1 MWRFVLPRGL
11 FIVLFGFVLTSTAS
25 AQLEGRLY
33 LDKDSFLAGEPV
45 YLHFDLTNKGA
56 KSVEVAVGNSYSFCG
71 GYRIE
76 VSSDPSAEMSSCSAV
91 GSGGSCGV
99 GAVPIASGE
108 TRHDRVLLNF
118 EHDLSKPG
126 AYDIS
131 ASQTLSYGPTG
142 ADLGSRNQ
150 WVQVKTDAQ
159 FHIRVEDGSD
169 ESLAPLF
176 QPYLADLNSK
186 DEARRGEAARVI
198 GSLAPSFLEET
209 ILSMLDS
216 PVTRP
221 FALIGL
227 KHLNTPRSR
236 EALAGIVQN
245 TTGYSYEKGQAIKF
259 LSEMGDRAYFP
270 LLLDEATR
278 HEPNQA
284 RDYVLAA
291 AELGG
296 EDAMPYAVSLVMS
309 PDPFS
314 RANGVMALPLTG
326 SRTAVPIL
334 IDLLRNQDIDLERLA
349 SIGLIRLT
357 HLSPLGE
364 NRWFSD
370 NPSDENPEW
379 RSWWLSNGASTPI
392 YGPSQCGKV
401 ESLNKH

>member
-1 MWRFVLPRGL
+1 MRKGL
-11 FIVLFGFVLTSTAS
+11 IALLFGLILTSSTS
-25 AQLEGRLY
+25 AQLQGRLY
-33 LDKDSFLAGEPV
+33 LDKESYLVGEPV
-45 YLHFDLTNKGA
+45 YLYFDLTNQGA
-56 KSVEVAVGNSYSFCG
+56 EPLEIIIGNSYSLCG
-71 GYRIE
+71 GYQIE
-76 VSSDPSAEMSSCSAV
+76 VSSDPSTEFSSCSPV
-91 GSGGSCGV
+91 GFAGSCAAG
-99 GAVPIASGE
+99 GRIIAPGE
-108 TRHDRVLLNF
+108 TYRDKVLLNY
-118 EHDLSKPG
+118 EHSLTKPQTYDIRASRTLHYGFPG
-126 AYDIS
+126 A
-131 ASQTLSYGPTG
+131 ALE
-142 ADLGSRNQ
+142 SRNFG
-150 WVQVKTDAQ
+150 VQIKAEAL
-159 FHIRVEDGSD
+159 FHIRIGDASD
-169 ESLAPLF
+169 ESLAPIF

-186 DEARRGEAARVI
+186 DSERQSEAARVI
-198 GSLAPSFLEET
+198 GSLAPSFLEAT

-221 FALIGL
+221 FAIMGL
-227 KHLNTPRSR
+227 RHLNTPRSR
-236 EALAGIVQN
+236 EALASIVQ
-245 TTGYSYEKGQAIKF
+245 TTSGYSYEKDQAIKY
-259 LSEMGDRAYFP
+259 LSEMGDRTYFP
-270 LLLDEATR
+270 LLLGEAMR

-296 EDAMPYAVSLVMS
+296 EEAMPYVVSLVIS

-314 RANGVMALPLTG
+314 RANGVMALPLTD

-370 NPSDENPEW
+370 KPADDNPEW
-379 RSWWLSNGASTPI
+379 WNWWLSNGASAPI